1 MCCFWGGLRHAHFY
15 LVISLLLGV
24 NSISL
29 LNRLLSSADFQRQ
42 CFLRFLSVRSGA
54 KGRSHVQTSALDTQS
69 FSAKSK
75 RGASWLARF
84 RFEPGFFASRFN
96 GLAVVLCVRFFLAR
110 AREQPSLMFAFG
122 GGDEALDPD
131 TCFAVGREHVPKL
144 RSVRT
149 ASVFDIDALRH
160 AANCMSP
167 RRRGAHGERYDTWP
181 QNVRARVERTGMG
194 VGAGAGS
201 EQARGDKHGLTLSR

>member
-1 MCCFWGGLRHAHFY
+1 
-15 LVISLLLGV
+15 
-24 NSISL
+24 
-29 LNRLLSSADFQRQ
+29 
-42 CFLRFLSVRSGA
+42 
-54 KGRSHVQTSALDTQS
+54 
-69 FSAKSK
+69 
-75 RGASWLARF
+75 
-84 RFEPGFFASRFN
+84 
-96 GLAVVLCVRFFLAR
+96 
-110 AREQPSLMFAFG
+110 MFAFG

-201 EQARGDKHGLTLSR
+201 EQARGDKHGLTSGLTLSR